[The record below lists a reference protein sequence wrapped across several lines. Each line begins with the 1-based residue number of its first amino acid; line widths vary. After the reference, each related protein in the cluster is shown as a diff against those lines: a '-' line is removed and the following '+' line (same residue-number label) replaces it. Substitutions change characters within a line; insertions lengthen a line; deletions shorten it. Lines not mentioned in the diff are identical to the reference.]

1 MFTVLPHIIAK
12 GDETQ
17 NILTQWLPKHELNKD
32 KTNRLKHA
40 RVDAKKAIKELRNSE
55 GNTN

>member
-40 RVDAKKAIKELRNSE
+40 RVDAKK
-55 GNTN
+55 GY